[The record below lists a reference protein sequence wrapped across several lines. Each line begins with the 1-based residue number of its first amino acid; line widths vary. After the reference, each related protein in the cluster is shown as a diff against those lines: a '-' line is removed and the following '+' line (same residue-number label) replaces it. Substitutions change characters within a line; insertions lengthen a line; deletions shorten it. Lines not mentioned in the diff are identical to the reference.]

1 MSIHQEAKGYTPNEG
16 QFRIVNFWKQ
26 NGIEGATKQGTAKKK
41 RKATARWKLSKDKL
55 QNNNFK

>member
-16 QFRIVNFWKQ
+16 QYRIVNFWKQ

-41 RKATARWKLSKDKL
+41 KESNSTVEIIKR
-55 QNNNFK
+55 